1 MGLDSVELIIEFEKT
16 FGIEIPDA
24 DAEKLTTVGSV
35 HEYIYKRIKSEE
47 TKRCTT
53 QIVFYKLR
61 KYCSGNFNIPKNEFT
76 TQTDLNTIFPVE
88 NRRDKYESFSNSI
101 KLDTPG
107 LTLNNRLESI
117 LNTTGLVSIVGSLI
131 VAFILNTFFNITDQ
145 IYFLPVI
152 GIIITFVLSAFLNP
166 YRQHINPALADDFT
180 TKLVVLNYT
189 SLSSKN
195 KFNKQEIIA
204 VINQVIVD
212 KIGVDMEEIS
222 PEKSFTDDLGVD

>member
-1 MGLDSVELIIEFEKT
+1 MGLDSVELIMEFEKT

-35 HEYIYKRIKSEE
+35 YDYIYSRIQSEQ
-47 TKRCTT
+47 TNRCTT
-53 QIVFYKLR
+53 QIVFYRLR
-61 KYCSGNFNIPKNEFT
+61 KYCMRRFNIARDEFT
-76 TQTDLNTIFPVE
+76 PLIDLNNIFPLE
-88 NRRDKYESFSNSI
+88 NRRDEYESFSNSI

-107 LTLNNRLESI
+107 LTLNNRLDSI
-117 LNTTGLVSIVGSLI
+117 LNTAGLVSIAGSLI
-131 VAFILNTFFNITDQ
+131 VAFILNTFFNISGW

-166 YRQHINPALADDFT
+166 YRLHINPTLAGDFT